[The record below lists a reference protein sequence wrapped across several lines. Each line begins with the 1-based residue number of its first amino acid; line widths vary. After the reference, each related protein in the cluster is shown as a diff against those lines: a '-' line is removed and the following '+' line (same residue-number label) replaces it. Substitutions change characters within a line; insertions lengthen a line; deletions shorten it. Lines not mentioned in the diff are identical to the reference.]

1 MHGMERE
8 FRAQQGCAETVR
20 VNVPK
25 RTSQKFN
32 FLFYPWADSKERGRV
47 STPKRGGGCNF

>member
-1 MHGMERE
+1 MHGMACES
-8 FRAQQGCAETVR
+8 RAQQGCAETVR

-47 STPKRGGGCNF
+47 STPKKGGGV